1 MECCRRRS
9 DMLNAI
15 IRFSLQNRL
24 LIVAASAFLVV
35 YGSYVIV
42 QLPIDVLPDINRPVV
57 TIMTESHGLAPE
69 EVERLVTFP
78 LETLLNGATNVE
90 RVRSQSAPG
99 LSIIWVEFGW
109 DTNIYIARQIV
120 NERLQLASAELPPEV
135 VPVMGPISSIMGGIH
150 LISLRA
156 EEESISDL
164 DLRTLADWTIRP
176 RILAI
181 PGVAQVVNMGGG
193 VKQYQVLVNPQR
205 MRDLS
210 ISLAEVETA
219 IGFSN
224 SATSGGFLNREGQEF
239 LIRNMGRIETLD
251 DLRNT
256 VVALRGSV
264 PVYVRDIARVEFG
277 PQIKRGESA
286 YNGQHAVI
294 MQITKQPGA
303 NTLELTE
310 RVEAALDEIRA
321 GLPEG
326 VVVDPAVFRQADFI
340 STAVDNVF
348 EALRDASVLVVIVLF
363 LFLLNFRTTT
373 ITLTAIPLSFLIT
386 AVMMKLFG
394 ISINTMMIGG
404 LAIAIGELVDDA
416 IVNVENVFRRLRENR
431 QKSQPESALTVVF
444 RASSE
449 IRNSIVFATLIV
461 ILVFLPLFFLSG
473 VEGRLFTPLGIAYVV
488 SILASMLVSL
498 TLTPVLCYY
507 LLGRSKLLERREDGW
522 LIRQL
527 KLGQTL
533 VLAIT
538 LEHPWKVMA
547 GALFLVLFAFS
558 FIPSM
563 GRAFLPGFNEG
574 SYTINVLAEPGTSLP
589 RSDQIGRRAEELL
602 LEVEEVV
609 STGRRTGRAELDEHA
624 EGVHY
629 SEIDVT
635 LREGR
640 PKEEVEADIRER
652 LSQIPNVSVNVGQP
666 ISHRIDHILSGT
678 FAQIAVKIFGED
690 LTVLRSLAEEVEQVM
705 DTVTGV
711 EDLYVE
717 AQQPIPQVRI
727 EVNRIQAAR
736 YGLGVGEITEALE
749 TALNGR
755 VITQVLEEQSSF
767 DVFLR
772 LDHFWRDNLE
782 FLDDLLVDLPTGG
795 NVPLA
800 QLASIETRTGPNQIL
815 RENGLRRIVIQCNV
829 AGGDLGG
836 VVEEIRDRVAAQ
848 VEFPE
853 GYFVSYG
860 GQFQSQVEATRL
872 ILLLSIISVTA
883 IFVLLYSHFH
893 RASLA
898 LQIMLTLPLSFIGAI
913 AAILWSDPDRILSV
927 ASLVGFITL
936 LGISARNGIMMISHY
951 LHLMRYEGEIFDK
964 KMIVRGTLERLVP
977 VMMTA
982 LTTALGLVPLA
993 LSRGVAG
1000 KEILYPVAVVILG
1013 GLISS
1018 TLLNMVVLPPL
1029 FFKFG
1034 RSASPSDEP
1043 RSPELKVEK
1052 DVFQVKSATG

>member
-1 MECCRRRS
+1 
-9 DMLNAI
+9 MLNAI

-24 LIVAASAFLVV
+24 LVIAASVFLVV
-35 YGSYVIV
+35 YGGYVMV
-42 QLPIDVLPDINRPVV
+42 NLPVDVLPDINRPMV

-78 LETLLNGATNVE
+78 LETLLNGASNVE

-120 NERLQLASAELPPEV
+120 NERLQLASAQLPPEV

-156 EEESISDL
+156 EEESISGL
-164 DLRTLADWTIRP
+164 ELRTLADWTIRP

-193 VKQYQVLVNPQR
+193 VRQYQVLVNPQR
-205 MRDLS
+205 MRDFS
-210 ISLAEVETA
+210 ISLAEVERA

-224 SATSGGFLNREGQEF
+224 SATSGGFLNRGGQEY

-251 DLRNT
+251 DLGNS
-256 VVALRGSV
+256 VVAVRGSV
-264 PVYVRDIARVEFG
+264 PVYVRDVARVQFG

-286 YNGQHAVI
+286 YNGQHSVI

-340 STAVDNVF
+340 ATAVDNVI
-348 EALRDASVLVVIVLF
+348 EALRDASILVVIVLF

-386 AVMMKLFG
+386 AVVMEFFG
-394 ISINTMMIGG
+394 ITINTMMLGG

-416 IVNVENVFRRLRENR
+416 IVDVENVFRRLRENR
-431 QKSQPESALTVVF
+431 QRDQPEPALSVVF

-473 VEGRLFTPLGIAYVV
+473 VEGRLFTPLGVAYVV
-488 SILASMLVSL
+488 SILASLLVSL

-507 LLGRSKLLERREDGW
+507 LLGGSKLLERREDGW
-522 LIRQL
+522 LVRQL
-527 KLGQTL
+527 KHGQTL
-533 VLAIT
+533 LLDVT
-538 LEHPWKVMA
+538 LEHPGKILLGA
-547 GALFLVLFAFS
+547 GFLVLFALS
-558 FIPSM
+558 FIPLM
-563 GRAFLPGFNEG
+563 GRTFLPGFNEG
-574 SYTINVLAEPGTSLP
+574 SYTINLVADPGTSLP
-589 RSDQIGRRAEELL
+589 RSDQIGTRAELLL

-635 LREGR
+635 LRDGR
-640 PKEEVEADIRER
+640 SKEEIEADIREK
-652 LSQIPNVSVNVGQP
+652 LDQIPNISVNVGQP
-666 ISHRIDHILSGT
+666 ISHRIDHLLSGT
-678 FAQIAVKIFGED
+678 FAEIAVKIFGED
-690 LTVLRSLAEEVEQVM
+690 LTVLRSLAEEVEQIM
-705 DTVTGV
+705 SGVTGV
-711 EDLYVE
+711 RDLYVE
-717 AQQPIPQVRI
+717 AQVPIPQVRI
-727 EVNRIQAAR
+727 EVNRTQAAR

-755 VITQVLEEQSSF
+755 VITQVLEEQRSF

-782 FLDDLLVDLPTGG
+782 FLDDVLVDLPTGG
-795 NVPLA
+795 SIPLA
-800 QLASIETRTGPNQIL
+800 QVASIETSTGPNQIL
-815 RENGLRRIVIQCNV
+815 RENGLRRIVVQCNV
-829 AGGDLGG
+829 AGRDLGS

-860 GQFQSQVEATRL
+860 GQFESQVNATRL

-883 IFVLLYSHFH
+883 IFVLLYSHFQ
-893 RASLA
+893 RVSLA

-913 AAILWSDPDRILSV
+913 AAIFLTDGILSV

-951 LHLMRYEGEIFDK
+951 LHLMRYEGEKFGK

-982 LTTALGLVPLA
+982 LTTALALVPLA

-1000 KEILYPVAVVILG
+1000 REILYPVAVVILG

-1018 TLLNMVVLPPL
+1018 ILLNMVVLPSL
-1029 FFKFG
+1029 FLKFG
-1034 RSASPSDEP
+1034 SPASPEDA
-1043 RSPELKVEK
+1043 SPEAEPLTA
-1052 DVFQVKSATG
+1052 DS

>member
-1 MECCRRRS
+1 
-9 DMLNAI
+9 MLNAI
-15 IRFSLQNRL
+15 IRFSLQNRFL
-24 LIVAASAFLVV
+24 VIAASVFLVV
-35 YGSYVIV
+35 YGGYVMV
-42 QLPIDVLPDINRPVV
+42 NLPVDVLPDINRPMV

-120 NERLQLASAELPPEV
+120 NERLQLASAQLPPEV

-156 EEESISDL
+156 EEESVSGL
-164 DLRTLADWTIRP
+164 ELRTLADWTIRP

-193 VKQYQVLVNPQR
+193 VRQYQVLVNPQR
-205 MRDLS
+205 MRDFS
-210 ISLAEVETA
+210 ISLAELERA

-224 SATSGGFLNREGQEF
+224 SATSGGFLNRGGQEY

-251 DLRNT
+251 DLGNS
-256 VVALRGSV
+256 VVAVRGSV
-264 PVYVRDIARVEFG
+264 PVYVRDVARVQFG

-340 STAVDNVF
+340 ATAIDNVV
-348 EALRDASVLVVIVLF
+348 EALRDASILVVIVLF

-386 AVMMKLFG
+386 AVVMKFFG
-394 ISINTMMIGG
+394 ITINTMMLGG

-416 IVNVENVFRRLRENR
+416 IVDVENVFRRLRENR
-431 QKSQPESALTVVF
+431 QRDHPEPALNVVF

-473 VEGRLFTPLGIAYVV
+473 VEGRLFTPLGVAYVV
-488 SILASMLVSL
+488 SILASLLVSL

-522 LIRQL
+522 LVRQL
-527 KLGQTL
+527 KHGQTL
-533 VLAIT
+533 LLDVT
-538 LEHPWKVMA
+538 LEHPGKILLGA
-547 GALFLVLFAFS
+547 GFLVLFALS
-558 FIPSM
+558 FIPLM
-563 GRAFLPGFNEG
+563 GRTFLPGFNEG
-574 SYTINVLAEPGTSLP
+574 SYTINLVAEPGTSLP
-589 RSDQIGRRAEELL
+589 RSDQIGTRAELLL

-640 PKEEVEADIRER
+640 PKEEIEADIREK
-652 LSQIPNVSVNVGQP
+652 LDQIPNISVNVGQP
-666 ISHRIDHILSGT
+666 ISHRIDHLLSGT
-678 FAQIAVKIFGED
+678 FAEIAVKIFGED
-690 LTVLRSLAEEVEQVM
+690 LTVLRSLAEEVEQIM
-705 DTVTGV
+705 SGVTGV
-711 EDLYVE
+711 RDLYVE
-717 AQQPIPQVRI
+717 AQVPIPQVRI
-727 EVNRIQAAR
+727 EVNRTQAAR

-755 VITQVLEEQSSF
+755 VITQVLEEQRSF

-782 FLDDLLVDLPTGG
+782 FLDDVLVDLPTGG
-795 NVPLA
+795 SIPLA
-800 QLASIETRTGPNQIL
+800 QVASIETSTGPNQIL
-815 RENGLRRIVIQCNV
+815 RENGLRRIVVQCNV
-829 AGGDLGG
+829 AGRDLGG

-848 VEFPE
+848 MDFPE

-860 GQFQSQVEATRL
+860 GQFESQVNATRL

-883 IFVLLYSHFH
+883 IFVLLYSHFQ
-893 RASLA
+893 RVGLA

-913 AAILWSDPDRILSV
+913 AAIFLTDGILSV

-951 LHLMRYEGEIFDK
+951 LHLMRYEGEKFGK

-982 LTTALGLVPLA
+982 LTTALALVPLA

-1000 KEILYPVAVVILG
+1000 REILYPVAVVILG

-1018 TLLNMVVLPPL
+1018 ILLNMVVLPSL
-1029 FFKFG
+1029 FLKFG
-1034 RSASPSDEP
+1034 SPAFPDDETRSSD
-1043 RSPELKVEK
+1043 SVTT
-1052 DVFQVKSATG
+1052 V

>member
-1 MECCRRRS
+1 
-9 DMLNAI
+9 MLNAI

-24 LIVAASAFLVV
+24 LVIAASVFLVV
-35 YGSYVIV
+35 YGGYVMV
-42 QLPIDVLPDINRPVV
+42 NLPVDVLPDINRPMV

-120 NERLQLASAELPPEV
+120 NERLQLASAQLPPEV

-156 EEESISDL
+156 EEESISGL
-164 DLRTLADWTIRP
+164 ELRTLADWTIRP

-193 VKQYQVLVNPQR
+193 VRQYQVLVNPQR
-205 MRDLS
+205 MRDFS
-210 ISLAEVETA
+210 ISLAELERA

-224 SATSGGFLNREGQEF
+224 SATSGGFLNRGGQEY

-251 DLRNT
+251 DLGNS
-256 VVALRGSV
+256 VVAVRGSV
-264 PVYVRDIARVEFG
+264 PVYVRDVARVQFG

-340 STAVDNVF
+340 ATAIDNVV
-348 EALRDASVLVVIVLF
+348 EALRDASILVVIVLF

-386 AVMMKLFG
+386 AVVMKFFG
-394 ISINTMMIGG
+394 ITINTMMLGG

-416 IVNVENVFRRLRENR
+416 IVDVENVFRRLRENR
-431 QKSQPESALTVVF
+431 QRDHPEAALNVVF

-473 VEGRLFTPLGIAYVV
+473 VEGRLFTPLGVAYVV
-488 SILASMLVSL
+488 SILASLLVSL

-507 LLGRSKLLERREDGW
+507 LLGRSKLLERGEDGW
-522 LIRQL
+522 LVRQL
-527 KLGQTL
+527 KHGQTL
-533 VLAIT
+533 LLDVT
-538 LEHPWKVMA
+538 LEHPGKILLGA
-547 GALFLVLFAFS
+547 GFLVLFALS
-558 FIPSM
+558 FIPLM
-563 GRAFLPGFNEG
+563 GRTFLPGFNEG
-574 SYTINVLAEPGTSLP
+574 SYTINLVAEPGTSLP
-589 RSDQIGRRAEELL
+589 RSDQIGTRAELLL

-640 PKEEVEADIRER
+640 PKEEIEADIREK
-652 LSQIPNVSVNVGQP
+652 LDQIPNISVNVGQP
-666 ISHRIDHILSGT
+666 ISHRIDHLLSGT
-678 FAQIAVKIFGED
+678 FAEIAVKIFGED
-690 LTVLRSLAEEVEQVM
+690 LTVLRSLAEEVEQIM
-705 DTVTGV
+705 SGVTGV
-711 EDLYVE
+711 RDLYVE
-717 AQQPIPQVRI
+717 AQVPIPQVRI
-727 EVNRIQAAR
+727 EVNRTQAAR

-755 VITQVLEEQSSF
+755 VITQVLEEQRSF

-782 FLDDLLVDLPTGG
+782 FLDDVLVDLPTGG
-795 NVPLA
+795 SIPLA
-800 QLASIETRTGPNQIL
+800 QVASIETSTGPNQIL
-815 RENGLRRIVIQCNV
+815 RENGLRRIVVQCNV
-829 AGGDLGG
+829 AGRDLGG

-848 VEFPE
+848 MDFPE

-860 GQFQSQVEATRL
+860 GQFESQVNATRL
-872 ILLLSIISVTA
+872 ILLLSLISVTA
-883 IFVLLYSHFH
+883 IFVLLYSHFQ
-893 RASLA
+893 RVGLA

-913 AAILWSDPDRILSV
+913 AAIFLTDGILSV

-951 LHLMRYEGEIFDK
+951 LHLMRYEGEKFGK

-982 LTTALGLVPLA
+982 LTTALALVPLA

-1000 KEILYPVAVVILG
+1000 REILYPVAVVILG

-1018 TLLNMVVLPPL
+1018 ILLNMVVLPSL
-1029 FFKFG
+1029 FLKFG
-1034 RSASPSDEP
+1034 SPASPEDEIRSSD
-1043 RSPELKVEK
+1043 SVTT
-1052 DVFQVKSATG
+1052 V

>member
-1 MECCRRRS
+1 
-9 DMLNAI
+9 MLNAI

-24 LIVAASAFLVV
+24 LIIAASAFLVV
-35 YGSYVIV
+35 YGGYVMV
-42 QLPIDVLPDINRPVV
+42 NLPVDVLPDINRPMV

-120 NERLQLASAELPPEV
+120 NERLQLASAQLPPEV

-156 EEESISDL
+156 EEESVSDL
-164 DLRTLADWTIRP
+164 ELRTLADWTIRP
-176 RILAI
+176 RLLAI

-193 VKQYQVLVNPQR
+193 IRQYQVLVNPQR
-205 MRDLS
+205 MRDFS
-210 ISLAEVETA
+210 ISLAEVERA

-224 SATSGGFLNREGQEF
+224 SATSGGFLNRGGQEF

-264 PVYVRDIARVEFG
+264 PVYVRDIARVQFG
-277 PQIKRGESA
+277 PQIKRGESS
-286 YNGQHAVI
+286 YNGQHSVI

-340 STAVDNVF
+340 STAIDNVI
-348 EALRDASVLVVIVLF
+348 EALRDASILVVIVLF

-394 ISINTMMIGG
+394 VSINTMMLGG

-416 IVNVENVFRRLRENR
+416 IVDVENVFRRLRENR
-431 QKSQPESALTVVF
+431 QRDHPEPALTVVF

-488 SILASMLVSL
+488 SILASLLVSL

-522 LIRQL
+522 LVRQL
-527 KLGQTL
+527 KHGQTL
-533 VLAIT
+533 LLDVT
-538 LEHPWKVMA
+538 LEHPGKILL
-547 GALFLVLFAFS
+547 GAAFLVLFALS
-558 FIPSM
+558 FIPLM
-563 GRAFLPGFNEG
+563 GRTFLPGFNEG
-574 SYTINVLAEPGTSLP
+574 SYTINLVAEPGTSLP
-589 RSDQIGRRAEELL
+589 RSDQIGTRAELLL

-640 PKEEVEADIRER
+640 PKEEIEAEIREK
-652 LSQIPNVSVNVGQP
+652 LGQIPNVSVNVGQP
-666 ISHRIDHILSGT
+666 ISHRIDHLLSGT
-678 FAQIAVKIFGED
+678 FAEIAVKIFGED
-690 LTVLRSLAEEVEQVM
+690 LTVLRSLAEEVELIM
-705 DTVTGV
+705 GRVTGV
-711 EDLYVE
+711 RDLYVE
-717 AQQPIPQVRI
+717 AQVPIPQVRI
-727 EVNRIQAAR
+727 EVNRTQAAR
-736 YGLGVGEITEALE
+736 YGLGVGEVTEALE

-772 LDHFWRDNLE
+772 LDHYWRDNLE
-782 FLDDLLVDLPTGG
+782 FLDDVLVDLPTGG

-800 QLASIETRTGPNQIL
+800 QLASFTIQKGPPMVKS
-815 RENGLRRIVIQCNV
+815 EN
-829 AGGDLGG
+829 A
-836 VVEEIRDRVAAQ
+836 
-848 VEFPE
+848 
-853 GYFVSYG
+853 
-860 GQFQSQVEATRL
+860 RL
-872 ILLLSIISVTA
+872 TSWVYVDI
-883 IFVLLYSHFH
+883 
-893 RASLA
+893 ASLD
-898 LQIMLTLPLSFIGAI
+898 I
-913 AAILWSDPDRILSV
+913 
-927 ASLVGFITL
+927 
-936 LGISARNGIMMISHY
+936 
-951 LHLMRYEGEIFDK
+951 
-964 KMIVRGTLERLVP
+964 
-977 VMMTA
+977 
-982 LTTALGLVPLA
+982 
-993 LSRGVAG
+993 
-1000 KEILYPVAVVILG
+1000 
-1013 GLISS
+1013 
-1018 TLLNMVVLPPL
+1018 
-1029 FFKFG
+1029 
-1034 RSASPSDEP
+1034 
-1043 RSPELKVEK
+1043 
-1052 DVFQVKSATG
+1052 

>member
-1 MECCRRRS
+1 
-9 DMLNAI
+9 MLNAI

-24 LIVAASAFLVV
+24 LVIAASVFLVV
-35 YGSYVIV
+35 YGGYVMV
-42 QLPIDVLPDINRPVV
+42 NLPVDVLPDINRPMV
-57 TIMTESHGLAPE
+57 TIMTEAHGLAPE

-120 NERLQLASAELPPEV
+120 NERLQLASAQLPPEV

-156 EEESISDL
+156 EEESISGL
-164 DLRTLADWTIRP
+164 ELRTLADWTIRP

-193 VKQYQVLVNPQR
+193 VRQYQVLVNPQR
-205 MRDLS
+205 MRDFS
-210 ISLAEVETA
+210 ISLAELERA

-224 SATSGGFLNREGQEF
+224 SATSGGFLNRGGQEY

-251 DLRNT
+251 DLGNS
-256 VVALRGSV
+256 VVAVRGSV
-264 PVYVRDIARVEFG
+264 PVYVRDVARVQFG

-340 STAVDNVF
+340 ATAIDNVV
-348 EALRDASVLVVIVLF
+348 EALRDASILVVIVLF

-386 AVMMKLFG
+386 AVVMKFFG
-394 ISINTMMIGG
+394 ISINTMMLGG

-416 IVNVENVFRRLRENR
+416 IVDVENVFRRLRENR
-431 QKSQPESALTVVF
+431 QRDHPEAALNVVF

-473 VEGRLFTPLGIAYVV
+473 VEGRLFTPLGVAYVV
-488 SILASMLVSL
+488 SILASLLVSL

-507 LLGRSKLLERREDGW
+507 LLGRSKLLERGEDGW
-522 LIRQL
+522 LVRQL
-527 KLGQTL
+527 KHGQTL
-533 VLAIT
+533 LLDVT
-538 LEHPWKVMA
+538 LEHPGKILLGA
-547 GALFLVLFAFS
+547 GFLVLFALS
-558 FIPSM
+558 FIPLM
-563 GRAFLPGFNEG
+563 GRTFLPGFNEG
-574 SYTINVLAEPGTSLP
+574 SYTINLVADPGTSLP
-589 RSDQIGRRAEELL
+589 RSDQIGTRAELLL

-640 PKEEVEADIRER
+640 PKEEIEAEIREK
-652 LSQIPNVSVNVGQP
+652 LGQIPNISVNVGQP
-666 ISHRIDHILSGT
+666 ISHRIDHLLSGT
-678 FAQIAVKIFGED
+678 FAEIAVKIFGED
-690 LTVLRSLAEEVEQVM
+690 LTVLRSLAEEVEQIM
-705 DTVTGV
+705 SGVTGV
-711 EDLYVE
+711 RDLYVE
-717 AQQPIPQVRI
+717 AQVPIPQVRI
-727 EVNRIQAAR
+727 EVNRTQAAR

-755 VITQVLEEQSSF
+755 VITQVLEEQRSF

-782 FLDDLLVDLPTGG
+782 FLDDVLVDLPTGG
-795 NVPLA
+795 SIPLA
-800 QLASIETRTGPNQIL
+800 QVASIETSTGPNQIL
-815 RENGLRRIVIQCNV
+815 RENGLRRIVVQCNV
-829 AGGDLGG
+829 AGRDLGG

-848 VEFPE
+848 MDFPK

-860 GQFQSQVEATRL
+860 GQFESQVNATRL
-872 ILLLSIISVTA
+872 ILLLSLISVTA
-883 IFVLLYSHFH
+883 IFVLLYSHFQ
-893 RASLA
+893 RVGLA

-913 AAILWSDPDRILSV
+913 AAIFLTDGILSV

-951 LHLMRYEGEIFDK
+951 LHLMRYEGEKFGK

-982 LTTALGLVPLA
+982 LTTALALVPLA

-1000 KEILYPVAVVILG
+1000 REILYPVAVVILG

-1018 TLLNMVVLPPL
+1018 ILLNMVVLPSL
-1029 FFKFG
+1029 FLKFG
-1034 RSASPSDEP
+1034 SPASPEDAL
-1043 RSPELKVEK
+1043 PEADRIEVGPDPPDPLT
-1052 DVFQVKSATG
+1052 A

>member
-1 MECCRRRS
+1 
-9 DMLNAI
+9 MLNAI

-24 LIVAASAFLVV
+24 LIIAASAFLVV
-35 YGSYVIV
+35 YGGYVMV
-42 QLPIDVLPDINRPVV
+42 NLPVDVLPDINRPMV

-120 NERLQLASAELPPEV
+120 NERLQLASAQLPPEV

-164 DLRTLADWTIRP
+164 ELRTLADWTIRP
-176 RILAI
+176 RLLAI

-193 VKQYQVLVNPQR
+193 VRQYQVLVNPQR
-205 MRDLS
+205 MRDFS
-210 ISLAEVETA
+210 ISLAEVERA
-219 IGFSN
+219 LGFSN
-224 SATSGGFLNREGQEF
+224 SATSGGFLNRGGQEF
-239 LIRNMGRIETLD
+239 LIRNMGRIESLD
-251 DLRNT
+251 DLGNT
-256 VVALRGSV
+256 VVAVRGSV
-264 PVYVRDIARVEFG
+264 PVYVRDVARVQFG

-286 YNGQHAVI
+286 YNGQHSVI

-310 RVEAALDEIRA
+310 RVEGALDEIRA

-340 STAVDNVF
+340 STAIDNVI

-386 AVMMKLFG
+386 AVVMKFFG
-394 ISINTMMIGG
+394 ISINTMMLGG

-416 IVNVENVFRRLRENR
+416 IVDVENVFRRLRENR
-431 QKSQPESALTVVF
+431 QRDHPEPALTVVF
-444 RASSE
+444 QASSE

-473 VEGRLFTPLGIAYVV
+473 VEGRLFTPLGVAYVV
-488 SILASMLVSL
+488 SILASLLVSL

-522 LIRQL
+522 LVRQL
-527 KLGQTL
+527 KHGQTL
-533 VLAIT
+533 LLDVT
-538 LEHPWKVMA
+538 LEHPGKILL
-547 GALFLVLFAFS
+547 GAAFLVLFALS
-558 FIPSM
+558 FIPLM
-563 GRAFLPGFNEG
+563 GRTFLPGFNEG
-574 SYTINVLAEPGTSLP
+574 SYTINLVADPGISLP
-589 RSDQIGRRAEELL
+589 RSDQIGTRAEQLL

-640 PKEEVEADIRER
+640 PKEEIEAEIREK
-652 LSQIPNVSVNVGQP
+652 LDQIPNVGVNVGQP
-666 ISHRIDHILSGT
+666 ISHRIDHLLSGT
-678 FAQIAVKIFGED
+678 FAEIAVKIFGED
-690 LTVLRSLAEEVEQVM
+690 LTVLRSLAAEVEQIM
-705 DTVTGV
+705 GGVTGV
-711 EDLYVE
+711 RDLYVE
-717 AQQPIPQVRI
+717 AQVPIPQVRI
-727 EVNRIQAAR
+727 EVNRTQAAR

-755 VITQVLEEQSSF
+755 VITQVLEEQRSF

-782 FLDDLLVDLPTGG
+782 FLDDVLVDLPNGG

-800 QLASIETRTGPNQIL
+800 QVASIETSTGPNQIL
-815 RENGLRRIVIQCNV
+815 RENGLRRIVVQCNV
-829 AGGDLGG
+829 AGRDLGS
-836 VVEEIRDRVAAQ
+836 VVEEIRDQVAAQ
-848 VEFPE
+848 MDFPE

-872 ILLLSIISVTA
+872 ILLLSLISVTA
-883 IFVLLYSHFH
+883 IFILLYSHFQ
-893 RASLA
+893 RVGLA

-913 AAILWSDPDRILSV
+913 AAIFLTDGILSV

-951 LHLMRYEGEIFDK
+951 LHLMRYEGEKFDK

-982 LTTALGLVPLA
+982 LTTALALVPLA

-1000 KEILYPVAVVILG
+1000 REILYPVAVVILG

-1018 TLLNMVVLPPL
+1018 ILLNMVVLPSL
-1029 FFKFG
+1029 FLKFG
-1034 RSASPSDEP
+1034 SSADPLTTDN
-1043 RSPELKVEK
+1043 
-1052 DVFQVKSATG
+1052 

>member
-1 MECCRRRS
+1 
-9 DMLNAI
+9 MLNAI

-35 YGSYVIV
+35 YGSYVGV
-42 QLPIDVLPDINRPVV
+42 NLPIDVLPDINRPMV

-78 LETLLNGATNVE
+78 LETLLTGATNVE

-120 NERLQLASAELPPEV
+120 NERLQLASAQLPPEV

-205 MRDLS
+205 MRDFS
-210 ISLAEVETA
+210 ISLAEVERA

-224 SATSGGFLNREGQEF
+224 SATSGGFLNRGGQEF
-239 LIRNMGRIETLD
+239 LIRNIGRIETLD

-264 PVYVRDIARVEFG
+264 PVYVRDISRVQFG

-286 YNGQHAVI
+286 YNGQHSVI

-303 NTLELTE
+303 NTKELTK
-310 RVEAALDEIRA
+310 RVEAELDDLRA

-340 STAVDNVF
+340 STAIDNVK
-348 EALRDASVLVVIVLF
+348 EALIVASVLVVIVLF
-363 LFLLNFRTTT
+363 LFLFNFRTTT
-373 ITLTAIPLSFLIT
+373 VTLTAIPLSFLIT
-386 AVMMKLFG
+386 AVVMKLFG
-394 ISINTMMIGG
+394 ISINTMMLGG

-416 IVNVENVFRRLRENR
+416 IVDIENVFRRLRENL
-431 QKSQPESALTVVF
+431 QKPQPEPALTIVF

-488 SILASMLVSL
+488 SILASLLVSL

-522 LIRQL
+522 LVRQL
-527 KLGQTL
+527 KHGQAKL
-533 VLAIT
+533 LDIT
-538 LEHPWKVMA
+538 LEHPWKIIM
-547 GALFLVLFAFS
+547 GALWLVLFSVAL
-558 FIPSM
+558 IPLM
-563 GRAFLPGFNEG
+563 GREFLPGFNEG
-574 SYTINVLAEPGTSLP
+574 SYTINVIADPGTSLP
-589 RSDQIGRRAEELL
+589 RSDQIGTQAEQLL

-640 PKEEVEADIRER
+640 PKEEIEAEIREK
-652 LSQIPNVSVNVGQP
+652 LDQLPNVNVNVGQP
-666 ISHRIDHILSGT
+666 ISHRIDHLLSGT

-705 DTVTGV
+705 GGVAGV
-711 EDLYVE
+711 EDLYIE
-717 AQQPIPQVRI
+717 AQVRIPQVRI
-727 EVNRIQAAR
+727 EVNRTQAAR

-755 VITQVLEEQSSF
+755 VITQVLEEQRSF

-782 FLDDLLVDLPTGG
+782 FLDDVLVDLPTGG
-795 NVPLA
+795 KVPLA
-800 QLASIETRTGPNQIL
+800 QVASIETSTGPNQIL
-815 RENGLRRIVIQCNV
+815 RENGLRRIVVQCNV
-829 AGGDLGG
+829 AGRDLGS
-836 VVEEIRDRVAAQ
+836 VVEEIRGKVTAQ
-848 VEFPE
+848 VDFPQ
-853 GYFVSYG
+853 GYSVSYG
-860 GQFQSQVEATRL
+860 GQFESQVEATRL

-883 IFVLLYSHFH
+883 IFVLLYSHFQ
-893 RASLA
+893 RVGLA
-898 LQIMLTLPLSFIGAI
+898 LQIMLTLPLSFIGAV
-913 AAILWSDPDRILSV
+913 AAIFLTDGILSV

-951 LHLMRYEGEIFDK
+951 LHLMRYEGESFDK

-982 LTTALGLVPLA
+982 LTTALALVPLA

-1018 TLLNMVVLPPL
+1018 TLLNMVVLPSL
-1029 FFKFG
+1029 FLKFG
-1034 RSASPSDEP
+1034 SSAYQYAP
-1043 RSPELKVEK
+1043 READPL
-1052 DVFQVKSATG
+1052 TG

>member
-1 MECCRRRS
+1 
-9 DMLNAI
+9 MLNAI

-24 LIVAASAFLVV
+24 LVIAASVFLVV
-35 YGSYVIV
+35 YGGYVMV
-42 QLPIDVLPDINRPVV
+42 NLPVDVLPDINRPMV

-120 NERLQLASAELPPEV
+120 NERLQLASAQLPPEV

-156 EEESISDL
+156 EEESISGL
-164 DLRTLADWTIRP
+164 ELRTLADWTIRP

-193 VKQYQVLVNPQR
+193 VRQYQVLVNPQR
-205 MRDLS
+205 MRDFS
-210 ISLAEVETA
+210 ISLAELERA

-224 SATSGGFLNREGQEF
+224 SATSGGFLNRGGQEY

-251 DLRNT
+251 DLGNS
-256 VVALRGSV
+256 VVAVRGSV
-264 PVYVRDIARVEFG
+264 PVYVRDVARVQFG
-277 PQIKRGESA
+277 PQIRRGESA

-340 STAVDNVF
+340 ATAIDNVVD
-348 EALRDASVLVVIVLF
+348 ALRDASILVVIVLF

-386 AVMMKLFG
+386 AVVMKFFG
-394 ISINTMMIGG
+394 ITINTMMLGG

-416 IVNVENVFRRLRENR
+416 IVDVENVFRRLRENR
-431 QKSQPESALTVVF
+431 QRDHPEAALSVVF

-473 VEGRLFTPLGIAYVV
+473 VEGRLFTPLGVAYVV
-488 SILASMLVSL
+488 SILASLLVSL

-522 LIRQL
+522 LVRQL
-527 KLGQTL
+527 KHGQTL
-533 VLAIT
+533 LLDVT
-538 LEHPWKVMA
+538 LEHPGKILLGA
-547 GALFLVLFAFS
+547 GFLVLFALS
-558 FIPSM
+558 FIPLM
-563 GRAFLPGFNEG
+563 GRTFLPGFNEG
-574 SYTINVLAEPGTSLP
+574 SYTINLVAEPGTSLP
-589 RSDQIGRRAEELL
+589 RSDQIGTRAELLL

-640 PKEEVEADIRER
+640 PKEEIEADIREK
-652 LSQIPNVSVNVGQP
+652 LDQIPNISVNVGQP
-666 ISHRIDHILSGT
+666 ISHRIDHLLSGT
-678 FAQIAVKIFGED
+678 FAEIAVKIFGED
-690 LTVLRSLAEEVEQVM
+690 LTVLRSLAEEVEQIM
-705 DTVTGV
+705 SGVTGV
-711 EDLYVE
+711 RDLYVE
-717 AQQPIPQVRI
+717 AQVPIPQVRI
-727 EVNRIQAAR
+727 EVNRTQAAR

-755 VITQVLEEQSSF
+755 VITQVLEEQRSF

-782 FLDDLLVDLPTGG
+782 FLDDVLVDLPTGG
-795 NVPLA
+795 SIPLA
-800 QLASIETRTGPNQIL
+800 QVASIETSTGPNQIL
-815 RENGLRRIVIQCNV
+815 RENGLRRIVVQCNV
-829 AGGDLGG
+829 AGRDLGG

-848 VEFPE
+848 MDFPE

-860 GQFQSQVEATRL
+860 GQFESQVNATRL

-883 IFVLLYSHFH
+883 IFVLLYSHFQ
-893 RASLA
+893 RVGLA

-913 AAILWSDPDRILSV
+913 AAIFLTDGILSV

-951 LHLMRYEGEIFDK
+951 LHLMRYEGEKFGK

-982 LTTALGLVPLA
+982 LTTALALVPLA

-1000 KEILYPVAVVILG
+1000 REILYPVAVVILG

-1018 TLLNMVVLPPL
+1018 ILLNMVVLPSL
-1029 FFKFG
+1029 FLKFG
-1034 RSASPSDEP
+1034 SPAFPDDETRSSD
-1043 RSPELKVEK
+1043 SVTT
-1052 DVFQVKSATG
+1052 V

>member
-1 MECCRRRS
+1 
-9 DMLNAI
+9 MLNAI

-24 LIVAASAFLVV
+24 LVIAASAFLVV
-35 YGSYVIV
+35 YGGYIMVN
-42 QLPIDVLPDINRPVV
+42 LPVDVLPDINRPMV

-120 NERLQLASAELPPEV
+120 NERLQLASAQLPPDV

-156 EEESISDL
+156 EEESISGL
-164 DLRTLADWTIRP
+164 ELRTLADWTIRP
-176 RILAI
+176 RLLAI

-193 VKQYQVLVNPQR
+193 VRQYQVLVNPQR
-205 MRDLS
+205 MRDFS
-210 ISLAEVETA
+210 ISLAEVESA

-224 SATSGGFLNREGQEF
+224 SATSGGFLNRGGQEY
-239 LIRNMGRIETLD
+239 LIRNIGRIETLD
-251 DLRNT
+251 DLANT

-264 PVYVRDIARVEFG
+264 PVYVRDVARVQFG
-277 PQIKRGESA
+277 PQIKRGESS

-310 RVEAALDEIRA
+310 RVEAALDEVRA

-340 STAVDNVF
+340 STAIDNVV
-348 EALRDASVLVVIVLF
+348 EALRDASILVVIVLF

-386 AVMMKLFG
+386 AVVMKFFG
-394 ISINTMMIGG
+394 ISINTMMLGG

-416 IVNVENVFRRLRENR
+416 IVDVENVFRRLRENR
-431 QKSQPESALTVVF
+431 QTDHPEPALSVVF

-473 VEGRLFTPLGIAYVV
+473 VEGRLFAPLGFAYVV
-488 SILASMLVSL
+488 SILASLLVSL

-527 KLGQTL
+527 KHGQTL
-533 VLAIT
+533 LLDVT
-538 LEHPWKVMA
+538 LEHPGKILLGA
-547 GALFLVLFAFS
+547 GFLVLFALS
-558 FIPSM
+558 FIPLM
-563 GRAFLPGFNEG
+563 GRTFLPGFNEG
-574 SYTINVLAEPGTSLP
+574 SYTINLVATPGISLP
-589 RSDQIGRRAEELL
+589 RSDQIGTRAELLL

-640 PKEEVEADIRER
+640 PKEEIEAEIREK
-652 LSQIPNVSVNVGQP
+652 LAQIPNISVNVGQP
-666 ISHRIDHILSGT
+666 ISHRIDHLLSGT
-678 FAQIAVKIFGED
+678 FAEIAVKIFGED
-690 LTVLRSLAEEVEQVM
+690 LTVLRSLAEEVEQIM
-705 DTVTGV
+705 GGVTGV
-711 EDLYVE
+711 RDLYVE
-717 AQQPIPQVRI
+717 AQVPIPQVRI
-727 EVNRIQAAR
+727 EVNRTQAAR
-736 YGLGVGEITEALE
+736 YGLGVGEITESLE
-749 TALNGR
+749 TALNGK
-755 VITQVLEEQSSF
+755 VITQVLEEQRSF

-772 LDHFWRDNLE
+772 LDHYWRDNLE
-782 FLDDLLVDLPTGG
+782 FLDDVLVDLPTGG
-795 NVPLA
+795 SIPLA
-800 QLASIETRTGPNQIL
+800 QVASIETSTGPNQIL

-829 AGGDLGG
+829 AGRDLGS
-836 VVEEIRDRVAAQ
+836 VVEEIRDQVAAQ
-848 VEFPE
+848 MDFPE

-860 GQFQSQVEATRL
+860 GQFESQVNATRL
-872 ILLLSIISVTA
+872 ILLLSLISVTA
-883 IFVLLYSHFH
+883 IFVLLYSHFQ
-893 RASLA
+893 RVGLA
-898 LQIMLTLPLSFIGAI
+898 LQIMLTLPLSFVGAI
-913 AAILWSDPDRILSV
+913 AAIFLTDGILSV

-951 LHLMRYEGEIFDK
+951 LHLMRYEGEKFGK

-982 LTTALGLVPLA
+982 LTTALALVPLA
-993 LSRGVAG
+993 MSRGVAG
-1000 KEILYPVAVVILG
+1000 REILYPVAVVILG

-1018 TLLNMVVLPPL
+1018 ILLNMVVLPSL
-1029 FFKFG
+1029 FLKFG
-1034 RSASPSDEP
+1034 SPAYPDDET
-1043 RSPELKVEK
+1043 REAERIELGP
-1052 DVFQVKSATG
+1052 DPQSIG

>member
-1 MECCRRRS
+1 
-9 DMLNAI
+9 MLNAI

-24 LIVAASAFLVV
+24 LVIAASVFLVV
-35 YGSYVIV
+35 YGGYVMV
-42 QLPIDVLPDINRPVV
+42 NLPVDVLPDINRPMV

-120 NERLQLASAELPPEV
+120 NERLQLASAQLPPEV

-156 EEESISDL
+156 EEESISGL
-164 DLRTLADWTIRP
+164 ELRTLADWTIRP

-193 VKQYQVLVNPQR
+193 VRQYQVLVNPQR
-205 MRDLS
+205 MRDFS
-210 ISLAEVETA
+210 ISLAELERA

-224 SATSGGFLNREGQEF
+224 SATSGGFLNRGGQEY

-251 DLRNT
+251 DLGNS
-256 VVALRGSV
+256 VVAVRGSV
-264 PVYVRDIARVEFG
+264 PVYVRDVARVQFG

-340 STAVDNVF
+340 ATAIDNVVD
-348 EALRDASVLVVIVLF
+348 ALRDASILVVIVLF

-386 AVMMKLFG
+386 AVVMQFFG
-394 ISINTMMIGG
+394 ISINTMMLGG

-416 IVNVENVFRRLRENR
+416 IVDVENVFRRLRENR
-431 QKSQPESALTVVF
+431 QRDHPEPALNVVF

-473 VEGRLFTPLGIAYVV
+473 VEGRLFTPLGVAYVV
-488 SILASMLVSL
+488 SILASLLVSL

-522 LIRQL
+522 LVRQL
-527 KLGQTL
+527 KHGQTL
-533 VLAIT
+533 LLDVT
-538 LEHPWKVMA
+538 LEHPGKILLGA
-547 GALFLVLFAFS
+547 GFLVLFALS
-558 FIPSM
+558 FIPLM
-563 GRAFLPGFNEG
+563 GRTFLPGFNEG
-574 SYTINVLAEPGTSLP
+574 SYTINLVAEPGTSLP
-589 RSDQIGRRAEELL
+589 RSDQIGTRAELLL

-640 PKEEVEADIRER
+640 PKEEIEAEIREK
-652 LSQIPNVSVNVGQP
+652 LGQIPNISVNVGQP
-666 ISHRIDHILSGT
+666 ISHRIDHLLSGT
-678 FAQIAVKIFGED
+678 FAEIAVKIFGED
-690 LTVLRSLAEEVEQVM
+690 LTVLRSLAEEVEQIM
-705 DTVTGV
+705 SGVTGV
-711 EDLYVE
+711 RDLYVE
-717 AQQPIPQVRI
+717 AQVPIPQVRI
-727 EVNRIQAAR
+727 EVNRTQAAR

-755 VITQVLEEQSSF
+755 VITQVLEEQRSF

-782 FLDDLLVDLPTGG
+782 FLDDVLVDLPTGG
-795 NVPLA
+795 SIPLA
-800 QLASIETRTGPNQIL
+800 QVASIETSTGPNQIL
-815 RENGLRRIVIQCNV
+815 RENGLRRIVVQCNV
-829 AGGDLGG
+829 AGRDLGG

-848 VEFPE
+848 MDFPE

-860 GQFQSQVEATRL
+860 GQFESQVNATRL
-872 ILLLSIISVTA
+872 ILLLSLISVTA
-883 IFVLLYSHFH
+883 IFVLLYSHFQ
-893 RASLA
+893 RVGLA

-913 AAILWSDPDRILSV
+913 AAIFLTDGILSV

-951 LHLMRYEGEIFDK
+951 LHLMRYEGEKFGK

-982 LTTALGLVPLA
+982 LTTALALVPLA

-1000 KEILYPVAVVILG
+1000 REILYPVAVVILG

-1018 TLLNMVVLPPL
+1018 ILLNMVVLPSL
-1029 FFKFG
+1029 FLKFG
-1034 RSASPSDEP
+1034 SPASPEDA
-1043 RSPELKVEK
+1043 SPEAEPLTA
-1052 DVFQVKSATG
+1052 DRLTT

>member
-1 MECCRRRS
+1 
-9 DMLNAI
+9 MLNAI

-24 LIVAASAFLVV
+24 LVMAASVFLVV
-35 YGSYVIV
+35 YGGYVMV
-42 QLPIDVLPDINRPVV
+42 NLPVDVLPDINRPMV

-120 NERLQLASAELPPEV
+120 NERLQLASAQLPPEV

-156 EEESISDL
+156 EEESISGL
-164 DLRTLADWTIRP
+164 ELRTLADWTIRP

-181 PGVAQVVNMGGG
+181 SGVAQVVNMGGG
-193 VKQYQVLVNPQR
+193 VRQYQVLVNPQR
-205 MRDLS
+205 MRDFS
-210 ISLAEVETA
+210 ISLAELERA

-224 SATSGGFLNREGQEF
+224 SATSGGFLNRGGQEY

-251 DLRNT
+251 DLGNS
-256 VVALRGSV
+256 VVAVRGSV
-264 PVYVRDIARVEFG
+264 PVYVRDVARVQFG

-340 STAVDNVF
+340 ATAIDNVVD
-348 EALRDASVLVVIVLF
+348 ALRDASILVVIVLF

-386 AVMMKLFG
+386 AVVMKFFG
-394 ISINTMMIGG
+394 ISINTMMLGG

-416 IVNVENVFRRLRENR
+416 IVDVENVFRRLRENR
-431 QKSQPESALTVVF
+431 QRDHPEPALNVVF

-473 VEGRLFTPLGIAYVV
+473 VEGRLFTPLGVAYVV
-488 SILASMLVSL
+488 SILASLLVSL

-522 LIRQL
+522 LVRRL
-527 KLGQTL
+527 KHGQTL
-533 VLAIT
+533 LLDVT
-538 LEHPWKVMA
+538 LEHPGKILLGA
-547 GALFLVLFAFS
+547 GFLVLFALS
-558 FIPSM
+558 FIPLM
-563 GRAFLPGFNEG
+563 GRTFLPGFNEG
-574 SYTINVLAEPGTSLP
+574 SYTINLVAEPGTSLP
-589 RSDQIGRRAEELL
+589 RSDQIGTRAELLL

-640 PKEEVEADIRER
+640 PKEEIEAEIREK
-652 LSQIPNVSVNVGQP
+652 LGQIPNISVNVGQP
-666 ISHRIDHILSGT
+666 ISHRIDHLLSGT
-678 FAQIAVKIFGED
+678 FAEIAVKIFGED
-690 LTVLRSLAEEVEQVM
+690 LTVLRSLAEEVEQIM
-705 DTVTGV
+705 SGVTGV
-711 EDLYVE
+711 RDLYVE
-717 AQQPIPQVRI
+717 AQVPIPQVRI
-727 EVNRIQAAR
+727 EVNRTQAAR

-755 VITQVLEEQSSF
+755 VITQVLEEQRSF

-782 FLDDLLVDLPTGG
+782 FLDDVLVDLPTGG
-795 NVPLA
+795 SIPLA
-800 QLASIETRTGPNQIL
+800 QVASIETSTGPNQIL
-815 RENGLRRIVIQCNV
+815 RENGLRRIVVQCNV
-829 AGGDLGG
+829 AGRDLGG

-848 VEFPE
+848 MDFPE

-860 GQFQSQVEATRL
+860 GQFESQVNATRL
-872 ILLLSIISVTA
+872 ILLLSLISVTA
-883 IFVLLYSHFH
+883 IFVLLYSHFQ
-893 RASLA
+893 RVGLA

-913 AAILWSDPDRILSV
+913 AAIFLTDGILSV

-951 LHLMRYEGEIFDK
+951 LHLMRYEGEKFGK

-982 LTTALGLVPLA
+982 LTTALALVPLA

-1000 KEILYPVAVVILG
+1000 REILYPVAVVILG

-1018 TLLNMVVLPPL
+1018 ILLNMVVLPSL
-1029 FFKFG
+1029 FLKFG
-1034 RSASPSDEP
+1034 SPASPEDALPEDERIEAGP
-1043 RSPELKVEK
+1043 DAQRVGGDDPMT
-1052 DVFQVKSATG
+1052 A

>member
-1 MECCRRRS
+1 M
-9 DMLNAI
+9 
-15 IRFSLQNRL
+15 
-24 LIVAASAFLVV
+24 
-35 YGSYVIV
+35 V
-42 QLPIDVLPDINRPVV
+42 QLPIDVLPDINRPMV

-78 LETLLNGATNVE
+78 LETLLNGATDVE

-99 LSIIWVEFGW
+99 LSVVWVEFGW
-109 DTNIYIARQIV
+109 ETNIYIARQIV
-120 NERLQLASAELPPEV
+120 NERLQLASTQLPPGAI
-135 VPVMGPISSIMGGIH
+135 PVMGPISSIMGGIH
-150 LISLRA
+150 LISVRA
-156 EEESISDL
+156 EGGNVSDME
-164 DLRTLADWTIRP
+164 LRTLADWTIRP
-176 RILAI
+176 RVLAI

-193 VKQYQVLVNPQR
+193 VRQYQVLVNPQR
-205 MRDLS
+205 MRDFS

-224 SATSGGFLNREGQEF
+224 SATSGGFLNREGKEL
-239 LIRNMGRIETLD
+239 LIRNMARIETLD

-256 VVALRGSV
+256 VVAVRGSV

-277 PQIKRGESA
+277 PQIKRGESS
-286 YNGQHAVI
+286 YNGQPSVI
-294 MQITKQPGA
+294 MQITKQPDA

-310 RVEAALDEIRA
+310 RVEAVLDEIRA
-321 GLPEG
+321 SLPEG

-340 STAVDNVF
+340 SNAIGNVI
-348 EALRDASVLVVIVLF
+348 EALRDASILVVIVLF

-386 AVMMKLFG
+386 AVAMKFFG
-394 ISINTMMIGG
+394 ITINTMMLGG

-416 IVNVENVFRRLRENR
+416 IVDVENVFRRLRENR
-431 QKSQPESALTVVF
+431 QKSQPEAALTIVF

-488 SILASMLVSL
+488 SILASLLVSL

-507 LLGRSKLLERREDGW
+507 LLGRSKILERRQDGW
-522 LIRQL
+522 LVRQL
-527 KLGQTL
+527 KSGQAK
-533 VLAIT
+533 VLDLT

-547 GALFLVLFAFS
+547 GALFLFLFALS
-558 FIPSM
+558 FVPGM
-563 GRAFLPGFNEG
+563 GREFLPDFNEG
-574 SYTINVLAEPGTSLP
+574 SYTINVIAEPGTSLP
-589 RSDQIGRRAEELL
+589 RSDVIGSQAERLL

-635 LREGR
+635 LKEGR
-640 PKEEVEADIRER
+640 PKEEIEAEIREK
-652 LSQIPNVSVNVGQP
+652 LDQLPNVVVNVGQP
-666 ISHRIDHILSGT
+666 ISHRIDHLLSGT

-690 LTVLRSLAEEVEQVM
+690 LTVLRSLAEEVEQIM
-705 DTVTGV
+705 NGV
-711 EDLYVE
+711 GGVADLYIEPQVF
-717 AQQPIPQVRI
+717 IPQVRI
-727 EVNRIQAAR
+727 EVNRTQAAR

-772 LDHFWRDNLE
+772 LDPFWRDNLD

-795 NVPLA
+795 SIPLA
-800 QLASIETRTGPNQIL
+800 QLAEIDREGTGPNQVL
-815 RENGLRRIVIQCNV
+815 RENGLRRIVVQCNV
-829 AGGDLGG
+829 AGRDLGG
-836 VVEEIRDRVAAQ
+836 VVEEIREKVGTQ
-848 VEFPE
+848 VDFPD

-860 GQFQSQVEATRL
+860 GQFESQVEATRL
-872 ILLLSIISVTA
+872 ILLLSIISITA
-883 IFVLLYSHFH
+883 IFVLLYSHFQ

-898 LQIMLTLPLSFIGAI
+898 LQIMLTLPLSVIGAVT
-913 AAILWSDPDRILSV
+913 AILWTDGILSV
-927 ASLVGFITL
+927 ASLVGGITL
-936 LGISARNGIMMISHY
+936 LGIVARNGIMMISHY
-951 LHLMRYEGEIFDK
+951 LHLMRYEGENFDK

-993 LSRGVAG
+993 LARGEPG

-1013 GLISS
+1013 GLLSS
-1018 TLLNMVVLPPL
+1018 TVLNMVVLPTI

-1034 RSASPSDEP
+1034 RAASRFDLPMDQEVELTLEEP
-1043 RSPELKVEK
+1043 LTTDQPHSPH
-1052 DVFQVKSATG
+1052 

>member
-1 MECCRRRS
+1 
-9 DMLNAI
+9 MLNAI

-24 LIVAASAFLVV
+24 LVIAASAFLVV
-35 YGSYVIV
+35 YGGYIMVN
-42 QLPIDVLPDINRPVV
+42 LPVDVLPDINRPIV

-120 NERLQLASAELPPEV
+120 NERLQLASAQLPPEV

-156 EEESISDL
+156 EEDSVSGQE
-164 DLRTLADWTIRP
+164 LRTLADWTLRP

-193 VKQYQVLVNPQR
+193 VRQYQVLVNPQR
-205 MRDLS
+205 MRDFS
-210 ISLAEVETA
+210 ISLAEVERA

-224 SATSGGFLNREGQEF
+224 SATSGGFLNRGGQEF

-251 DLRNT
+251 DLGNT

-264 PVYVRDIARVEFG
+264 PVYVRDIARVQFG
-277 PQIKRGESA
+277 PQIKRGESS
-286 YNGQHAVI
+286 YNGQHSVI

-340 STAVDNVF
+340 STAIDNVI
-348 EALRDASVLVVIVLF
+348 EALRDASILVVIVLF

-386 AVMMKLFG
+386 AVVMKFFG
-394 ISINTMMIGG
+394 ISINTMMLGG

-416 IVNVENVFRRLRENR
+416 IVDVENVFRRLRENR
-431 QKSQPESALTVVF
+431 QRDHPEAALSVVF

-473 VEGRLFTPLGIAYVV
+473 VEGRLFTPLGVAYVV
-488 SILASMLVSL
+488 SILASLLVSL

-522 LIRQL
+522 LVRQL
-527 KLGQTL
+527 KHGQTL
-533 VLAIT
+533 LLDVT
-538 LEHPWKVMA
+538 LEYPGKILL
-547 GALFLVLFAFS
+547 GATFLVLFALS
-558 FIPSM
+558 FIPLM
-563 GRAFLPGFNEG
+563 GRTFLPGFNEG
-574 SYTINVLAEPGTSLP
+574 SYTINLVADPGTSLP
-589 RSDQIGRRAEELL
+589 RSDQIGTRAELLL

-640 PKEEVEADIRER
+640 PKEEIEADIREK
-652 LSQIPNVSVNVGQP
+652 LDQIPNISVNVGQP
-666 ISHRIDHILSGT
+666 ISHRIDHLLSGT
-678 FAQIAVKIFGED
+678 FAEIAVKIFGED
-690 LTVLRSLAEEVEQVM
+690 LTVLRSLAEEVEQIM
-705 DTVTGV
+705 GGVTGV
-711 EDLYVE
+711 RDLYVE
-717 AQQPIPQVRI
+717 AQVPIPQVRI
-727 EVNRIQAAR
+727 EVNRTQAAR

-755 VITQVLEEQSSF
+755 VITQVLEEQRSF

-782 FLDDLLVDLPTGG
+782 FLDDVLVDLPTGG
-795 NVPLA
+795 SIPLA
-800 QLASIETRTGPNQIL
+800 QVASIETSTGPNQIL
-815 RENGLRRIVIQCNV
+815 RENGLRRIVVQCNV
-829 AGGDLGG
+829 AGRDLGS
-836 VVEEIRDRVAAQ
+836 VVEEIRDQVAAQ
-848 VEFPE
+848 MEFPE

-860 GQFQSQVEATRL
+860 GQFESQVEATRL
-872 ILLLSIISVTA
+872 ILLLSLISVTA
-883 IFVLLYSHFH
+883 IFVLLYSHFQ
-893 RASLA
+893 RVGLA

-913 AAILWSDPDRILSV
+913 AAIFLTDGILSV

-951 LHLMRYEGEIFDK
+951 LHLMRYEGEKFGK

-982 LTTALGLVPLA
+982 LTTALALVPLA

-1000 KEILYPVAVVILG
+1000 REILYPVAVVILG

-1018 TLLNMVVLPPL
+1018 ILLNMVVLPSL
-1029 FFKFG
+1029 FLKFG
-1034 RSASPSDEP
+1034 SPAYPDDEP
-1043 RSPELKVEK
+1043 READRIEGGP
-1052 DVFQVKSATG
+1052 DAQIA

>member
-1 MECCRRRS
+1 
-9 DMLNAI
+9 MLNAI

-24 LIVAASAFLVV
+24 LIIAASAFLVV
-35 YGSYVIV
+35 YGGYVMV
-42 QLPIDVLPDINRPVV
+42 NLPVDVLPDINRPMV

-120 NERLQLASAELPPEV
+120 NERLQLASAQLPPGV
-135 VPVMGPISSIMGGIH
+135 VPVMGPISSIMGGIY

-156 EEESISDL
+156 EEGSISDL

-205 MRDLS
+205 MRDFS
-210 ISLAEVETA
+210 ISLAEVERA

-224 SATSGGFLNREGQEF
+224 SATSGGFLNRGDQEF
-239 LIRNMGRIETLD
+239 LIRNIGRIESLD

-264 PVYVRDIARVEFG
+264 PVYIRDVARVQFG
-277 PQIKRGESA
+277 PQIKRGESS

-340 STAVDNVF
+340 STAIDNVI
-348 EALRDASVLVVIVLF
+348 EALRDASILVVIVLF

-386 AVMMKLFG
+386 AVVMKFFG
-394 ISINTMMIGG
+394 ISINTMMLGG

-416 IVNVENVFRRLRENR
+416 IVDVENVFRRLRENR
-431 QKSQPESALTVVF
+431 QKDHPEPALSVVF

-488 SILASMLVSL
+488 SILASLLVSL

-507 LLGRSKLLERREDGW
+507 LLGRSKLLERGEDGW
-522 LIRQL
+522 LVRQL
-527 KLGQTL
+527 KHGQTL
-533 VLAIT
+533 LLDVT
-538 LEHPWKVMA
+538 LEHPGKILL
-547 GALFLVLFAFS
+547 GAAFLVLFALS
-558 FIPSM
+558 FIPLM
-563 GRAFLPGFNEG
+563 GRTFLPGFNEG
-574 SYTINVLAEPGTSLP
+574 SYTINLVAQPGTSLP
-589 RSDQIGRRAEELL
+589 RSDQIGTRAELL
-602 LEVEEVV
+602 LLEIEEVV

-640 PKEEVEADIRER
+640 PKEEIEAEIREK
-652 LSQIPNVSVNVGQP
+652 LGQIPNVSVNVGQP
-666 ISHRIDHILSGT
+666 ISHRIDHLLSGT
-678 FAQIAVKIFGED
+678 FAEIAVKIFGED
-690 LTVLRSLAEEVEQVM
+690 LTVLRSLAEEVELIM
-705 DTVTGV
+705 GRVTGV
-711 EDLYVE
+711 RDLYVE
-717 AQQPIPQVRI
+717 AQVPIPQVRI
-727 EVNRIQAAR
+727 EVNRTQAAR

-755 VITQVLEEQSSF
+755 VITQVLEEQRSF

-772 LDHFWRDNLE
+772 LDHYWRDNLE
-782 FLDDLLVDLPTGG
+782 FLDDVLVDLPTGG
-795 NVPLA
+795 SIPLA
-800 QLASIETRTGPNQIL
+800 QVASIETSTGPNQIL
-815 RENGLRRIVIQCNV
+815 RENGLRRIVVQCNV
-829 AGGDLGG
+829 AGRDLGS
-836 VVEEIRDRVAAQ
+836 VVEEIRDQVAAQ
-848 VEFPE
+848 MEFPE

-860 GQFQSQVEATRL
+860 GQFESQVEATRL
-872 ILLLSIISVTA
+872 ILLLSLISVTA
-883 IFVLLYSHFH
+883 IFVLLYSHFQ
-893 RASLA
+893 RVGLA
-898 LQIMLTLPLSFIGAI
+898 LQIMLTLPLSFVGAI
-913 AAILWSDPDRILSV
+913 AAIFLTDGILSV

-951 LHLMRYEGEIFDK
+951 LHLMRYEGEKFDK

-982 LTTALGLVPLA
+982 LTTALALVPLA

-1000 KEILYPVAVVILG
+1000 REILYPVAVVILG

-1018 TLLNMVVLPPL
+1018 ILLNMVVLPSL
-1029 FFKFG
+1029 FLKFG
-1034 RSASPSDEP
+1034 SPAYPDDEP
-1043 RSPELKVEK
+1043 REAERLEVGP
-1052 DVFQVKSATG
+1052 DPQRIGGDDPMTA

>member
-1 MECCRRRS
+1 
-9 DMLNAI
+9 MLNAI

-35 YGSYVIV
+35 YGGYVMV
-42 QLPIDVLPDINRPVV
+42 QLPIDVLPDINRPMV

-99 LSIIWVEFGW
+99 LSIVWVEFGW
-109 DTNIYIARQIV
+109 ETDIYIARQIV
-120 NERLQLASAELPPEV
+120 NERLQLASAQLPPEAI
-135 VPVMGPISSIMGGIH
+135 PVMGPISSIMGGIH
-150 LISLRA
+150 LISVRA
-156 EEESISDL
+156 EGESVSDL
-164 DLRTLADWTIRP
+164 ELRTIADWTIRP

-193 VKQYQVLVNPQR
+193 IRQYQVLVNPQR
-205 MRDLS
+205 MRDFS

-224 SATSGGFLNREGQEF
+224 SATSGGFLNRGGQEY
-239 LIRNMGRIETLD
+239 LIRNIGRIETLD
-251 DLRNT
+251 DLSNT

-264 PVYVRDIARVEFG
+264 PVYVRDIARVQFG
-277 PQIKRGESA
+277 PQIKRGESS
-286 YNGQHAVI
+286 YNGQHSVI

-340 STAVDNVF
+340 STAIGNVI
-348 EALRDASVLVVIVLF
+348 EALRDASLLVVIVLF

-386 AVMMKLFG
+386 AVMMQWFG
-394 ISINTMMIGG
+394 ITLNTMMLGG

-416 IVNVENVFRRLRENR
+416 IVDVENVFRRLRENR
-431 QKSQPESALTVVF
+431 QKSQPEPALTIVF

-488 SILASMLVSL
+488 SILASLLVSL

-507 LLGRSKLLERREDGW
+507 LLGRSKILERKQDGW
-522 LIRQL
+522 LVRQL
-527 KLGQTL
+527 KSGQTQ
-533 VLAIT
+533 VLNLT

-547 GALFLVLFAFS
+547 GALFLVLFAVS
-558 FIPSM
+558 FIPLM
-563 GRAFLPGFNEG
+563 GREFLPGFNEG
-574 SYTINVLAEPGTSLP
+574 SYTINVIAEPGTSLP
-589 RSDQIGRRAEELL
+589 RSDQIGTRAEQLL

-624 EGVHY
+624 EGVNY

-640 PKEEVEADIRER
+640 PKEEIEAEIREK
-652 LSQIPNVSVNVGQP
+652 LDQIPNVVVNVGQP
-666 ISHRIDHILSGT
+666 ISHRIDHLLSGT

-690 LTVLRSLAEEVEQVM
+690 LTVLRSLAQEVEQIIDSVG
-705 DTVTGV
+705 GV
-711 EDLYVE
+711 ADLYIEPQVS
-717 AQQPIPQVRI
+717 IPQVRI
-727 EVNRIQAAR
+727 EVNRTQAAR

-755 VITQVLEEQSSF
+755 VITQVLEEQRSF

-795 NVPLA
+795 SIPLA
-800 QLASIETRTGPNQIL
+800 QLASIQMMMGPNQIL
-815 RENGLRRIVIQCNV
+815 RENGLRRIVVQCNV
-829 AGGDLGG
+829 AGRDLGS
-836 VVEEIRDRVAAQ
+836 VVEEIRDKVAAQ
-848 VEFPE
+848 MDFPE

-860 GQFQSQVEATRL
+860 GQFESQVAATRL

-883 IFVLLYSHFH
+883 IFILLYSHFQ

-898 LQIMLTLPLSFIGAI
+898 LQIMLTLPLSFIGAVV
-913 AAILWSDPDRILSV
+913 AIFWTDGILSV

-936 LGISARNGIMMISHY
+936 LGIAARNGIMMISHY
-951 LHLMRYEGEIFDK
+951 LHLMRYEGESFDK

-993 LSRGVAG
+993 LARGEPG

-1018 TLLNMVVLPPL
+1018 TVLNMVVLPSL

-1034 RSASPSDEP
+1034 RSASQFDLSLGQ
-1043 RSPELKVEK
+1043 ELELTLEK
-1052 DVFQVKSATG
+1052 PHSEDR

>member
-1 MECCRRRS
+1 
-9 DMLNAI
+9 MLNAI

-24 LIVAASAFLVV
+24 LVIAASVFLVV
-35 YGSYVIV
+35 YGGYIMVN
-42 QLPIDVLPDINRPVV
+42 LPVDVLPDINRPMV

-120 NERLQLASAELPPEV
+120 NERLQLASAQLPPEV

-156 EEESISDL
+156 EEGSVSDL
-164 DLRTLADWTIRP
+164 ELRTLADWTIRP

-193 VKQYQVLVNPQR
+193 VRQYQVLVNPQR
-205 MRDLS
+205 MRDFS
-210 ISLAEVETA
+210 ISLAEVERA

-224 SATSGGFLNREGQEF
+224 SATSGGFLNRGGQEY

-251 DLRNT
+251 DLGNT
-256 VVALRGSV
+256 VVAVRGSV
-264 PVYVRDIARVEFG
+264 PVYVRDVARVQFG

-286 YNGQHAVI
+286 YNGQHSVI

-310 RVEAALDEIRA
+310 RVEAALDDIRA

-340 STAVDNVF
+340 ATAIDNVI
-348 EALRDASVLVVIVLF
+348 EALRDASILVVIVLF

-386 AVMMKLFG
+386 AVVMKFFG
-394 ISINTMMIGG
+394 ISINTMMLGG

-416 IVNVENVFRRLRENR
+416 IVDVENVFRRLRENR
-431 QKSQPESALTVVF
+431 QRDHPEPALNVVF

-473 VEGRLFTPLGIAYVV
+473 VEGRLFTPLGVAYVV
-488 SILASMLVSL
+488 SILASLLVSL

-522 LIRQL
+522 LVRQL
-527 KLGQTL
+527 KHGQTL
-533 VLAIT
+533 LLDVT
-538 LEHPWKVMA
+538 LEHPGKILLGA
-547 GALFLVLFAFS
+547 GFLVLFALS
-558 FIPSM
+558 FIPLM
-563 GRAFLPGFNEG
+563 GRTFLPGFNEG
-574 SYTINVLAEPGTSLP
+574 SYTINLVADPGTSLP
-589 RSDQIGRRAEELL
+589 RSDQIGTRAELLL

-640 PKEEVEADIRER
+640 PKEEIEADIREK
-652 LSQIPNVSVNVGQP
+652 LDQIPNISVNVGQP
-666 ISHRIDHILSGT
+666 ISHRIDHLLSGT
-678 FAQIAVKIFGED
+678 FAEIAVKIFGED
-690 LTVLRSLAEEVEQVM
+690 LTVLRSLAEEVEQIM
-705 DTVTGV
+705 GGVTGV
-711 EDLYVE
+711 RDLYVE
-717 AQQPIPQVRI
+717 AQVPIPQVRI
-727 EVNRIQAAR
+727 QVNRTQAAR

-755 VITQVLEEQSSF
+755 VITQVLEEQRSF

-782 FLDDLLVDLPTGG
+782 FLDDVLVDLPTGG
-795 NVPLA
+795 SIPLA
-800 QLASIETRTGPNQIL
+800 QVASIETSTGPNQIL
-815 RENGLRRIVIQCNV
+815 RENGLRRIVVQCNV
-829 AGGDLGG
+829 AGRDLGS

-860 GQFQSQVEATRL
+860 GQFESQVEATRL

-883 IFVLLYSHFH
+883 IFVLLYSHFQ
-893 RASLA
+893 RVGLA

-913 AAILWSDPDRILSV
+913 AAIFLTDGILSV

-951 LHLMRYEGEIFDK
+951 LHLMRYEGEKFGK

-982 LTTALGLVPLA
+982 LTTALALVPLA

-1000 KEILYPVAVVILG
+1000 REILYPVAVVILG

-1018 TLLNMVVLPPL
+1018 ILLNMVVLPSL
-1029 FFKFG
+1029 FLKFG
-1034 RSASPSDEP
+1034 SPAYPEDASPEAEP
-1043 RSPELKVEK
+1043 LTADS
-1052 DVFQVKSATG
+1052 

>member
-1 MECCRRRS
+1 
-9 DMLNAI
+9 MLNAI

-35 YGSYVIV
+35 YGGYVMV
-42 QLPIDVLPDINRPVV
+42 QLPIDVLPDINRPMV

-99 LSIIWVEFGW
+99 LSIVWVEFGW
-109 DTNIYIARQIV
+109 ETDIYIARQIV
-120 NERLQLASAELPPEV
+120 NERLQLASAQLPPEV
-135 VPVMGPISSIMGGIH
+135 IPVMGPISSIMGGIH
-150 LISLRA
+150 LISVRA
-156 EEESISDL
+156 EGESVSDL
-164 DLRTLADWTIRP
+164 ELRTIADWTIRP

-193 VKQYQVLVNPQR
+193 IRQYQVLVNPQR
-205 MRDLS
+205 MRDFS

-224 SATSGGFLNREGQEF
+224 SATSGGFLNRGGQEY
-239 LIRNMGRIETLD
+239 LIRNIGRIETLD
-251 DLRNT
+251 DLSNT

-264 PVYVRDIARVEFG
+264 PVYVRDIARVQFG
-277 PQIKRGESA
+277 PQIKRGESS
-286 YNGQHAVI
+286 YNGQHSVI

-340 STAVDNVF
+340 STAIGNVI
-348 EALRDASVLVVIVLF
+348 EALRDASLLVVIVLF
-363 LFLLNFRTTT
+363 LFLMNFRTTT

-386 AVMMKLFG
+386 AVMMQWFG
-394 ISINTMMIGG
+394 ITLNTMMLGG

-416 IVNVENVFRRLRENR
+416 IVDVENVFRRLRENR
-431 QKSQPESALTVVF
+431 QKSQPEPALTIVF

-488 SILASMLVSL
+488 SILASLLVSL

-507 LLGRSKLLERREDGW
+507 LLGRSKILERKQDGW
-522 LIRQL
+522 LVRQL
-527 KLGQTL
+527 KSGQTQ
-533 VLAIT
+533 VLNLT

-547 GALFLVLFAFS
+547 GALFLVLFAVS
-558 FIPSM
+558 FIPLM
-563 GRAFLPGFNEG
+563 GREFLPGFNEG
-574 SYTINVLAEPGTSLP
+574 SYTINVIAEPGTSLP
-589 RSDQIGRRAEELL
+589 RSDQIGTRAEQLL

-624 EGVHY
+624 EGVNY

-640 PKEEVEADIRER
+640 PKEEIEAEIREK
-652 LSQIPNVSVNVGQP
+652 LDQIPNVVVNVGQP
-666 ISHRIDHILSGT
+666 ISHRIDHLLSGT

-690 LTVLRSLAEEVEQVM
+690 LTVLRSLAGEVEQIM
-705 DTVTGV
+705 DSVGGV
-711 EDLYVE
+711 ADLYIEPQVS
-717 AQQPIPQVRI
+717 IPQVRI
-727 EVNRIQAAR
+727 EVNRTQAAR

-755 VITQVLEEQSSF
+755 VITQVLEEQRSF

-795 NVPLA
+795 SIPLA
-800 QLASIETRTGPNQIL
+800 QLASIQMMMGPNQIL
-815 RENGLRRIVIQCNV
+815 RENGLRRIVVQCNV
-829 AGGDLGG
+829 AGRDLGS
-836 VVEEIRDRVAAQ
+836 VVEEIRDKVAAQ
-848 VEFPE
+848 MDFPE

-860 GQFQSQVEATRL
+860 GQFESQVAATRL
-872 ILLLSIISVTA
+872 ILLLSIISGTA
-883 IFVLLYSHFH
+883 IFILLYSHFQ

-898 LQIMLTLPLSFIGAI
+898 L
-913 AAILWSDPDRILSV
+913 
-927 ASLVGFITL
+927 
-936 LGISARNGIMMISHY
+936 
-951 LHLMRYEGEIFDK
+951 
-964 KMIVRGTLERLVP
+964 
-977 VMMTA
+977 
-982 LTTALGLVPLA
+982 
-993 LSRGVAG
+993 
-1000 KEILYPVAVVILG
+1000 
-1013 GLISS
+1013 
-1018 TLLNMVVLPPL
+1018 
-1029 FFKFG
+1029 
-1034 RSASPSDEP
+1034 
-1043 RSPELKVEK
+1043 
-1052 DVFQVKSATG
+1052 